1 MFLTYPVATLSDIV
15 GRVVL
20 AFDQLGCELIQR
32 LDLLFL
38 GVKRLLEIF
47 VLLDQ
52 RFDAVQTVSKIL

>member
-1 MFLTYPVATLSDIV
+1 LATTIEKLKQAVQILILVFLTYPVATLSDIV

-38 GVKRLLEIF
+38 GV
-47 VLLDQ
+47 
-52 RFDAVQTVSKIL
+52 